1 MSHIVDSWCWPVN
14 WARDSWVST
23 GSPRKVSIKAKVKAN
38 EFDFLVVLRAHA
50 YFESHLLKI
59 RSRIVFI
66 ALQAII
72 ERSVGFIEG
81 FVCGPRL
88 EAWPKTL
95 RSSVQGIVL
104 PNRYAIVGKPY
115 PFEALCHQMFWH
127 YTLQTAPAYSDVNKR
142 QIFSR
147 GLYELNSNFVHRFF
161 IG

>member
-23 GSPRKVSIKAKVKAN
+23 GSPRKVSVKAKVKVN
-38 EFDFLVVLRAHA
+38 EFDFLVVLRAHG

-115 PFEALCHQMFWH
+115 PFEALCHQMFWY
-127 YTLQTAPAYSDVNKR
+127 YTLQTAPANSDVNKG
-142 QIFSR
+142 QIFSP
-147 GLYELNSNFVHRFF
+147 GLYELNSTFVHF

>member
-1 MSHIVDSWCWPVN
+1 MSHIVDSWWWPVN

-38 EFDFLVVLRAHA
+38 EFDSLVVLLAHA
-50 YFESHLLKI
+50 YFESSHLLKI

-115 PFEALCHQMFWH
+115 PFEALCHQMFRY
-127 YTLQTAPAYSDVNKR
+127 YTLQTAPANSDVNKG

-147 GLYELNSNFVHRFF
+147 GL
-161 IG
+161 